1 VSLRRFDR
9 QPGRLCMTEEAVKA
23 RVPRMFEDFFR
34 SEAAGG
40 ILLLLVTVL
49 AMTLANSPFAP
60 VYFAALNAHLGP
72 LDVLHWVN
80 DGLMVLFFL
89 LVGLEIRRELGEGE
103 LSTWRGRALPG
114 LAAVGGMAVPAL
126 IYAFIN
132 RADPVTVHGW
142 AIPTATDIAFTL
154 GVLALFGARVPPAL
168 KIFLTALAILDDL
181 LAVLIIALFYGHGLS
196 PLFLALAAVTLAV
209 VWALSRARITMLWPY
224 LLLGLL
230 LWLFVLKSGLHA
242 TLAGVALAFAVP
254 APTPGS
260 VSRRLEH
267 GLVNWV
273 AFAIVPLFAFA
284 NAGVS
289 LAGMGLSALTEP
301 VTLGVVLGLFLGKQM
316 GVFGAAWASVKLG
329 LARLPADTGWAAL
342 YGAALLCGIGFTISL
357 FIGALAFGAAAA
369 GAEAKLGV
377 LIGSLLSGVSGLVVL
392 GLVFRRS

>member
-1 VSLRRFDR
+1 
-9 QPGRLCMTEEAVKA
+9 MTEEAVKA

-209 VWALSRARITMLWPY
+209 VWALSRARVTMLWPY

-329 LARLPADTGWAAL
+329 LARLPADTSWAAL

>member
-1 VSLRRFDR
+1 
-9 QPGRLCMTEEAVKA
+9 MTEEAVKA

-114 LAAVGGMAVPAL
+114 LAAVGGMVVPAL

-209 VWALSRARITMLWPY
+209 VWALSRARVTMLWPY

>member
-1 VSLRRFDR
+1 
-9 QPGRLCMTEEAVKA
+9 
-23 RVPRMFEDFFR
+23 MFEDFFR

-209 VWALSRARITMLWPY
+209 VWALSRARVTMLWPY